1 MHKGDQ
7 MDDDSEIRNKILT
20 LNIDRYGMPIRCEK
34 CGGLMLEKGNKLV
47 CADQECGFICDKPS
61 REE

>member
-34 CGGLMLEKGNKLV
+34 CGGVMVFQG
-47 CADQECGFICDKPS
+47 CGEYMCDKCGYMM
-61 REE
+61 